1 MRTKAKVEKPPGNG
15 ARTMMSLTV
24 AMGPYRGVNHNRN
37 EFRKSKALQID
48 ALNGTGDNW
57 EVLYEI
63 KINICCFELDRP
75 RSQRVELGLEHQDS
89 E

>member
-1 MRTKAKVEKPPGNG
+1 MGTKAKVEKPPGSG
-15 ARTMMSLTV
+15 ARTMMALTV
-24 AMGPYRGVNHNRN
+24 ATVPYRGVNHNGS
-37 EFRKSKALQID
+37 EFRKTEVLQMD

-63 KINICCFELDRP
+63 KINICCFELNRP
-75 RSQRVELGLEHQDS
+75 RSQRVKFGLERQDS